1 MHLHGVIACS
11 LVCIYPF
18 LPFAEPLYSIKRILG
33 TLGTDTDGGPQVCF
47 FTFYF
52 FLKKEL
58 YQSPHQSLF
67 QNSLYGD
74 VVVLGKVQTLLVLI
88 IEHLAELNS

>member
-52 FLKKEL
+52 FLKKNCTKAHINHSFKIVYMVMWL
-58 YQSPHQSLF
+58 C
-67 QNSLYGD
+67 
-74 VVVLGKVQTLLVLI
+74 
-88 IEHLAELNS
+88 